1 MLLFFI
7 HRAIPQPP
15 RYGRV
20 FFKPLAASV
29 LMGLS
34 AWGSYGLLN
43 RFLGNSLST
52 IGAIFVG
59 VVVYAILVLALQIL
73 TREDLALMPKGDKIA
88 KILKIQ

>member
-1 MLLFFI
+1 MYTSSTEI
-7 HRAIPQPP
+7 
-15 RYGRV
+15 YT
-20 FFKPLAASV
+20 
-29 LMGLS
+29 LS
-34 AWGSYGLLN
+34 LHVALPIC
-43 RFLGNSLST
+43 LST

>member
-1 MLLFFI
+1 
-7 HRAIPQPP
+7 
-15 RYGRV
+15 
-20 FFKPLAASV
+20 
-29 LMGLS
+29 MGLS